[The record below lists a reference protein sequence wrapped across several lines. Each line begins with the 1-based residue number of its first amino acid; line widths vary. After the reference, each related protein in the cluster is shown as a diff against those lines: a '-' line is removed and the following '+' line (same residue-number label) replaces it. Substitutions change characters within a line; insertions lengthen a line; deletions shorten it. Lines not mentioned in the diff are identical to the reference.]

1 MKRICGFTIIEL
13 IIVIVILSI
22 LAVIALPMLSSGF
35 NAYFTARNLSDANW
49 QGRLAL
55 ARITRDL
62 RALTSNN
69 NITTATATQLTFIN
83 NANTSVSYT
92 ISGSNLERNALTL
105 ANGVNSVTFDY
116 YTSAGAATAV
126 IANIV
131 YISITLNITQ
141 NNTNITLEAVVD
153 LRNQ

>member
-1 MKRICGFTIIEL
+1 MKRIHGFTIIEL

-69 NITTATATQLTFIN
+69 NITTATATQLTFTN

-105 ANGVNSVTFDY
+105 ANGVSSVTFDY

-141 NNTNITLEAVVD
+141 NNTNVTLETVID